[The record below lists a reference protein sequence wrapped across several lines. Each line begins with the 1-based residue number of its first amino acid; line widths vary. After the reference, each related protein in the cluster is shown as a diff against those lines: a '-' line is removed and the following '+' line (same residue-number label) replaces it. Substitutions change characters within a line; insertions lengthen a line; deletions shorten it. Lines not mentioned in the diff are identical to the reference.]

1 MLRNHKAK
9 VASPAEI
16 DKVCISYVLNING
29 GQFSISIPGLNW
41 IFSLVSLPPL
51 LGALTLRPL

>member
-9 VASPAEI
+9 SVSQGEI
-16 DKVCISYVLNING
+16 VVCISYVLNING
-29 GQFSISIPGLNW
+29 GQFSISMSRLNW
-41 IFSLVSLPPL
+41 IFSLVNLPPL